1 MVSSPSPSKTRII
14 ICTDFMF
21 RVYRSVKVQASDW
34 SLRGGRRTALQPSG
48 VEVDLDALL
57 HALEVGAGK
66 HVAIGV
72 VVHGHVL

>member
-1 MVSSPSPSKTRII
+1 MSSPSPSKTRII
-14 ICTDFMF
+14 CTDFMF
-21 RVYRSVKVQASDW
+21 RVFRSVKVQASDW
-34 SLRGGRRTALQPSG
+34 SLRWRRTALQPSG
-48 VEVDLDALL
+48 VELDLDALL